1 MEFLRFSSPKITK
14 LRPPPILEYF
24 WNNSTPCLPLQVI
37 HINVEIEVQGTYNTN
52 NNNKKM
58 KLKEQYAR
66 FKTPRILSVRLNRCK
81 RMKRGNL
88 CSKDYQNEIASIFQR
103 F

>member
-52 NNNKKM
+52 KQQQKNETQGAICKIQNPKD
-58 KLKEQYAR
+58 LKCQA
-66 FKTPRILSVRLNRCK
+66 KS
-81 RMKRGNL
+81 M
-88 CSKDYQNEIASIFQR
+88 
-103 F
+103 